1 MTECQQNIF
10 SGKSV
15 TNYQPIIIQTVMSKN
30 DNNNYVL
37 ECQYRPHTGPPY
49 QYLDPDFMTQITNVM
64 LHIRVV
70 FSCDK

>member
-1 MTECQQNIF
+1 
-10 SGKSV
+10 
-15 TNYQPIIIQTVMSKN
+15 MSKN